1 MPFGTHPLNLALRF
15 GLELASLV
23 ALGYAA
29 RRSSAGWAGTLA
41 MVLVPL
47 VAATLWGL
55 FNVPGDP
62 SRSGKAPVVV
72 PGALRLTLELG
83 FFATATFALVR
94 TEQRTLALL
103 LGLTTVVHYA
113 LSLDRI
119 KWLLAR

>member
-1 MPFGTHPLNLALRF
+1 MPLGSHPLNLALRF
-15 GLELASLV
+15 GLELAALV
-23 ALGYAA
+23 ALGYAG
-29 RRSSAGWAGTLA
+29 RRSSSGLGGAVV

-72 PGALRLTLELG
+72 PGALRLLLELG
-83 FFATATFALVR
+83 FFSTATFALLR
-94 TEQRTLALL
+94 TEQRTLAAL
-103 LGLTTVVHYA
+103 LGFATCLHYA
-113 LSLDRI
+113 LSWDRI